1 MADLVVCYFIAACGL
16 RLFVVYGA
24 FVSLLVACRA
34 AAFVCCLLVI
44 LLCCWFIAAVRL
56 YARLLLIVLGYVVSL
71 LCYVW
76 YLLC

>member
-1 MADLVVCYFIAACGL
+1 MADLVVCYFIAACEL

-44 LLCCWFIAAVRL
+44 LLCWFIAAVRL
-56 YARLLLIVLGYVVSL
+56 YAGLLLIVLGYVVSL

-76 YLLC
+76 YLLR